1 MTMSGTA
8 IGRRFQHG
16 QAVAEMLIAST
27 FLLVPLLLTMTLLMK
42 YINMAATVQQAAR
55 YAAFQR
61 TIFMPSGSLRG
72 ATVATR
78 SNAQIEN
85 AVRMRF
91 FSAGVNAIGNGQIL
105 STSRFT
111 ALPLWKDTTNQPMVA
126 SASAANLSLTDTRSP
141 SVPDKFIGTF
151 LKQLKVFGVGFD
163 LNFKGLMTANISL
176 RPEAPRGHIG
186 SDNLATPSS
195 LYATLLGTLVFN
207 AHDTVLA
214 DGWSAA
220 NPANVKHQ
228 INGVLPTSKLKLVQS
243 VLNILSIG
251 VPDLKGLQLGYVP
264 TNTPSEVPA
273 DRLTNYTPPPP
284 PPNLAAQKQ
293 MIKLLKSQYGAMGYS
308 SSQTTNPDGSVTLTF
323 VKGNNTIVQTVGTD
337 GRSTAPVS
345 TTLTHSNK
353 KVLKATQNQISYM
366 ASKRFVVTGGPT
378 YTCQSTKGVTGICN
392 PANLSNKNS
401 RWYQATVISS
411 ATIMT
416 KVTTYNGGTTTTTTA
431 KITVTAASGG
441 GSDVKTVTS

>member
-1 MTMSGTA
+1 MSGTA

-27 FLLVPLLLTMTLLMK
+27 FLLVPLLLVMTLLMK

-72 ATVATR
+72 ATVAIR

-91 FSAGVNAIGNGQIL
+91 FSAGVKAIGNGQIL
-105 STSRFT
+105 STSGFT

-126 SASAANLSLTDTRSP
+126 AASVASLSLTDASSP
-141 SVPDKFIGTF
+141 SLPDKTIGTI
-151 LKQLKVFGVGFD
+151 LKPLKGLGVGFD
-163 LNFKGLMTANISL
+163 LNFKDLMTANISL
-176 RPEAPRGHIG
+176 RPKAPRGHIG

-228 INGVLPTSKLKLVQS
+228 INGVLPTSIFQSVQS
-243 VLNILSIG
+243 ALNILSIG

-293 MIKLLKSQYGAMGYS
+293 MIKLLKNQYGAMGYS
-308 SSQTTNPDGSVTLTF
+308 SNQTTNPDGSVTLTF
-323 VKGNNTIVQTVGTD
+323 VKDKNTIVQTVGTD
-337 GRSTAPVS
+337 GSSTAPVS
-345 TTLTHSNK
+345 TTKSHSSK
-353 KVLKATQNQISYM
+353 KVPGATQDQINSM
-366 ASKRFVVTGGPT
+366 TNKGFTVTGGPT
-378 YTCQSTKGVTGICN
+378 YTCRSTKGVTGICN
-392 PANLSNKNS
+392 LANLSNKKS
-401 RWYQATVISS
+401 TWYQATVISS

-416 KVTTYNGGTTTTTTA
+416 KVTTYSGGTSTSTTTA